1 MCNLTMLVT
10 AEVSGN
16 TYPFRHILQKRYGLK
31 WKRNKSVFSKRLDSH
46 GNNLRRLAEYCD
58 EFRLTLRVNGTIAGG
73 VRGEG
78 GRNGRAIDDFDLFV
92 LDMEGETTPIPGK
105 LGGLAPAPGPSKEA
119 LGFAEIAVCPDTVPN
134 FDVQPWFEGTRFPE
148 PRDEQAQLL
157 PLIVEALQDGY
168 ENIVVEC
175 PTGSGKSALAMM
187 IPKMLDSDAY
197 ISTHLKGLQAQYM
210 REMPFMR
217 SVMGR
222 ANYTCKLAVPPGVRN
237 LEAADTA
244 LALHKEGLEDTSIT
258 PPKANLAPCR
268 TCGSKFKCSYKPPT
282 KEGRYDWKA
291 DPEKMCDYFAALT
304 QAQRSRFFISNNYY
318 LMGLGQAGDS
328 MLPTRDLLICDEAHH
343 LPDALTSFYA
353 MDISIRHLERLVG
366 FPTFDDVSRSDDENI
381 SRQRNRALESWEPS
395 KKDAY
400 GFPKVPSIKP
410 KTDDRVRDIGA
421 KVWLAYLTHL
431 RKTVAKRIEDE
442 VYDEKDLSFAYN
454 YIQTL
459 LHLEVA
465 LEGTPENWVW
475 SKDDE
480 EDPIFVSF
488 KPIEIGEDAESM
500 LLRLGRQRIFMS
512 ATIPSPSVFMREL
525 GLDKEKTLFLQVSY
539 SSFPTGNRPIVTTIK
554 GGSMSYSGRN
564 DDAFTQTAEAILQIM
579 DIHEDEKGIIL
590 PYTNEIEERL
600 LEEIKRLDAGA
611 YQRLMTHSKDAAERE
626 EVLEE
631 FEVCPDPA
639 VLLST
644 YVNQGYDGKH
654 CGFAII
660 VKIPFP
666 PLGDVRTVKKME
678 RDEEWYK
685 AETAGSLIQMCGRVV
700 RSVEDTGITY
710 IVDPTFD
717 FHYNKGINGQ
727 PLRKFIPSYINEA
740 IL

>member
-1 MCNLTMLVT
+1 MLVT

-16 TYPFRHILQKRYGLK
+16 TYPFRHILQKRFGLK
-31 WKRNKSVFSKRLDSH
+31 WKRNHGVFSKRMENS
-46 GNNLRRLAEYCD
+46 GNNLRRLAEYCN
-58 EFRLTLRVNGTIAGG
+58 EFRLTLRVNGAVAGG

-78 GRNGRAIDDFDLFV
+78 SKNGGAIDDFDLFV
-92 LDMEGETTPIPGK
+92 LDIEGKESPIPGK
-105 LGGLAPAPGPSKEA
+105 LGGMPPAPGPSEDDLK
-119 LGFAEIAVCPDTVPN
+119 FAEIAVCPDTVPS
-134 FDVQPWFEGTRFPE
+134 FDVTPWFEGTRFPE

-157 PLIVEALQDGY
+157 PLITEALHDGY
-168 ENIVVEC
+168 ENIIVEC

-222 ANYTCKLAVPPGVRN
+222 ANYTCNLHVPAGLRN
-237 LEAADTA
+237 VEAADTA
-244 LALHKEGLEDTSIT
+244 LALHEDGLEDTSIT

-268 TCGSKFKCSYKPPT
+268 TCGPKFKCSYKPPA

-291 DPEKMCDYFAALT
+291 DPDKMCDYFAALT
-304 QAQRSRFFISNNYY
+304 NAQRSRFFISNNYY
-318 LMGLGQAGDS
+318 LMGLGQAGEA

-353 MDISIRHLERLVG
+353 MDISIRHLERLIG
-366 FPTFDDVSRSDDENI
+366 FPTFDDTTKADDN
-381 SRQRNRALESWEPS
+381 SLARQRTRALEPWSPS
-395 KKDAY
+395 TKDAW

-410 KTDDRVRDIGA
+410 KTENRIRDIGS
-421 KVWLAYLTHL
+421 KVWLAYLGKL
-431 RKTVAKRIEDE
+431 RQKIAARIEAE
-442 VYDEKDLSFAYN
+442 EYDEKDLSFAYN
-454 YIQTL
+454 YVQTL
-459 LHLEVA
+459 LHLEVS
-465 LEGTPENWVW
+465 LENNHDNWVW
-475 SKDDE
+475 TKDDE
-480 EDPIFVSF
+480 DDPMFVSF

-512 ATIPSPSVFMREL
+512 ATIPSPDVFMREL
-525 GLDKEKTLFLQVSY
+525 GMNKEKTLFLKVDY
-539 SSFPTGNRPIVTTIK
+539 SSFPTGNRPIITTIK
-554 GGSMSYSGRN
+554 GGKMSYGGRN
-564 DDAFTQTAEAILQIM
+564 DDAFTETANAILQIM
-579 DIHEDEKGIIL
+579 DLHDHEKGIIL
-590 PYTNEIEERL
+590 PYTNEIEEKL
-600 LEEIKRLDAGA
+600 YDEIKRLDPDAHD
-611 YQRLMTHSKDAAERE
+611 RLMTHSKEATDRE
-626 EVLEE
+626 EVLAE
-631 FEVCPDPA
+631 FEICPDPA

-678 RDEEWYK
+678 RDEDWYK

-700 RSVEDTGITY
+700 RSVDDTGITY
-710 IVDPTFD
+710 IVDPSFD
-717 FHYNKGINGQ
+717 FHYNKGINNQ
-727 PLRKFIPSYINEA
+727 PLKNYMPSYIDEA
-740 IL
+740 IM